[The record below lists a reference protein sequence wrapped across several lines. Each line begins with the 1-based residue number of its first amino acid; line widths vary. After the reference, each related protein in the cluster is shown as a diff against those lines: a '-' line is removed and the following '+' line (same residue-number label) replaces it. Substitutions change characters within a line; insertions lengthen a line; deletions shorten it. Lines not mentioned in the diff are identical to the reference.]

1 VQKSEE
7 RRDRVLIPH
16 DTHHRGVH
24 SEQISEFIY
33 IVFLLTPTGY
43 VTIMNGLWQ
52 QQQESPPAKLNKPL
66 VKNYKRINPSWNRFI
81 NTRG

>member
-1 VQKSEE
+1 MQKSEE

-16 DTHHRGVH
+16 DTHPRGVH
-24 SEQISEFIY
+24 REQISEFIY

-52 QQQESPPAKLNKPL
+52 KQQEFPPASVHKPL